1 MIKFG
6 TWKASRELLKK
17 TAEYFTATEKSTL
30 KFKEYENFFKED
42 EFELA
47 LVSLE
52 ELLYEIGNQ
61 KDEYRIWNYLRTAC
75 ENMRLTDKEQY
86 HRDTITEFLLKSREL
101 VRIDFPDVIGELKY
115 LSWFEK
121 GRISPIVSGYRA
133 QFKYDDHGDWSA
145 LQQLID
151 REICFP
157 NEIVQVKFKFYV
169 DNVHKGKFFSNQKF
183 EIREGS
189 TVVAIGRII
198 EIPRV
203 EYRKADQVS

>member
-6 TWKASRELLKK
+6 SWEASRDLLKK
-17 TAEYFTATEKSTL
+17 AAEYFPASEKNTPR
-30 KFKEYENFFKED
+30 FKEYETFLKED

-47 LVSLE
+47 LDSLE
-52 ELLYEIGNQ
+52 ELLYETGSQ
-61 KDEYRIWNYLRTAC
+61 KDEYWLWNCLRTAS

-86 HRDTITEFLLKSREL
+86 YRGIITELLLKNREL
-101 VRIDFPDVIGELKY
+101 VQIDYPDVIGELKY

-133 QFKYDDHGDWSA
+133 QFKYDDYGDWSA

-157 NEIVQVKFKFYV
+157 NETAQVKFKFYV
-169 DNVHKGKFFSNQKF
+169 DNVHKGKFFRGQKF

-189 TVVAIGRII
+189 TIVAIGKII
-198 EIPRV
+198 EIPRI
-203 EYRKADQVS
+203 EYRKAE